1 MKYEGDGLQGNLFDY
16 LDRLEGKGL
25 PPSALDRLD
34 SVVYWE
40 DFREP
45 IEKIIQLRSGTQNG
59 GRPPKDT
66 VLMWKICVLQ
76 NYYGLS
82 DEQTEIQIA
91 DRLSF
96 QRFLGLGPSDKVPD
110 RNTIWTFKERLGA
123 KGVRVLFEDLNAH
136 LKLNG
141 LLPKTGKLIDA
152 TFVDA
157 PRQRNKREENE
168 EIKNGK
174 RPENFDKNAHRG
186 AQKDTDAR
194 WTKKN
199 DETHFGYKNHVKV
212 NGATKMVEDYT
223 VSAASVHDSQALPE
237 LTKPEDPRLYAD
249 SAYAGEPI
257 AKDLESKGIENC
269 VHEKGTRGHP
279 LDEGQK
285 ELNKMRSKVRARI
298 EHVFGWM
305 TQHGDLYVRS
315 IGLKRA
321 ARFIGMRNIV
331 YNLFRWEC
339 CMRDRAFA

>member
-1 MKYEGDGLQGNLFDY
+1 MKYEGRGAQGNLFDY
-16 LDRLEGKGL
+16 LDRMAGKGL

-45 IEKIIQLRSGTQNG
+45 IEQILQLRGGTEKG

-110 RNTIWTFKERLGA
+110 RNTIWTFKERLSD
-123 KGVRVLFEDLNAH
+123 KGVRLLFEDLNEH
-136 LKLNG
+136 LKNNG
-141 LLPKTGKLIDA
+141 LLPKTGKMIDA
-152 TFVDA
+152 TFVEA

-168 EIKNGK
+168 QIKEGK
-174 RPENFDKNAHRG
+174 RPENFDENPHRG

-199 DETHFGYKNHVKV
+199 DEVHFGYKNHTKV
-212 NGATKMVEDYT
+212 NAATKMVEDYC
-223 VSAASVHDSQALPE
+223 VSAACVHDSQALPE
-237 LTKPEDPRLYAD
+237 LTKPEDPSLYAD

-257 AKDLESKGIENC
+257 AKDLESKRIVNC

-279 LDEGQK
+279 LSEGQK
-285 ELNKMRSKVRARI
+285 ELNRLRSKVRARI
-298 EHVFGWM
+298 EHVYGWM
-305 TQHGDLYVRS
+305 TQHGDLKVRS

-321 ARFIGMRNIV
+321 ARFIGLRNIV
-331 YNLFRWEC
+331 YNLFRMEYY
-339 CMRDRAFA
+339 MRNKAIA